1 MHRYTPSASRI
12 WSVAQWTRENTYCMT
27 RQEEAIIWMS
37 NWPSDQSTHYNI
49 LTITI
54 CSTIISSTW
63 ASVVG
68 ITGGADDTSSSIL
81 TWVINNTDV
90 DRVACAAVW
99 ARLISSRTSKPTSCR
114 VSRNTN
120 LRNHNYSTYYC
131 SSVPRSFH
139 HMSRC
144 SQCCCWCQSHMFHH
158 FDRDYHQW
166 HKHALG
172 HTHCSWNWQSS
183 LVDR

>member
-172 HTHCSWNWQSS
+172 HTHCS
-183 LVDR
+183 